1 MFDKILIANRGE
13 IALRVLKACKEMDIK
28 SVAVYSEPDKELKHV
43 KMADE
48 AICIGPAQS
57 NKSYLNIPALISACE
72 VSGADA
78 VHPGVGFLAE
88 NDHFAEQVVASG
100 YTFIGPDPE
109 SIRIM
114 GNKIS
119 AKEMATS
126 VGLQCVP
133 GSGRVSATNRETLDI
148 ANSIGYPLLIKAA
161 AGGGGK
167 GIKIVKKEEE
177 LLSSMRITQQEALNS
192 FGSDEIYLEKFIEN
206 PRHIEV
212 QVIADNF
219 GNALHFFERD
229 CSIQRKNQKII
240 EEAPAWDLNE
250 TKKDELFKLCINCL
264 KKMKY
269 KGVGTFEFLYKDD
282 EFYFIEMN
290 TRLQVEHTVTEMIT
304 NMDLVKLQ
312 IETAAGQELR
322 LKQNDIK
329 KYGHAIECRIN
340 AEDPETFIPSPGKVT
355 EYDPPGGIGIRV
367 DSHLYAGYTVSP
379 YYDALI
385 AKICAFS
392 FDRKSAIKRM
402 SFALE
407 EFFVEGIMTN
417 KDLQEIIMKEPKFF
431 EGDISINYLKDVL
444 NIS

>member
-1 MFDKILIANRGE
+1 MFEKILIANRGE
-13 IALRVLKACKEMDIK
+13 IALRVLKACKEMGIK

-78 VHPGVGFLAE
+78 IHPGVGFLAE

-109 SIRIM
+109 SIRTM

-126 VGLQCVP
+126 AGLQCVP
-133 GSGRVSATNRETLDI
+133 GSGRVSATNRETIDI

-167 GIKIVKKEEE
+167 GIKIVREESE

-212 QVIADNF
+212 QVIADNH

-229 CSIQRKNQKII
+229 CSVQRKNQKII
-240 EEAPAWDLNE
+240 EEAPAWNLDKS
-250 TKKDELFKLCINCL
+250 KKEELFELCLNCL

-269 KGVGTFEFLYKDD
+269 KGVGTFEFLYKDS

-304 NMDLVKLQ
+304 NIDLVKLQ
-312 IETAAGQELR
+312 IETAAGEKLSI
-322 LKQNDIK
+322 KQKDIK

-340 AEDPETFIPSPGKVT
+340 AE
-355 EYDPPGGIGIRV
+355 
-367 DSHLYAGYTVSP
+367 
-379 YYDALI
+379 
-385 AKICAFS
+385 
-392 FDRKSAIKRM
+392 
-402 SFALE
+402 
-407 EFFVEGIMTN
+407 
-417 KDLQEIIMKEPKFF
+417 
-431 EGDISINYLKDVL
+431 
-444 NIS
+444 